1 MATAANAKLMY
12 ESSRTAVAM
21 AALTDSGDHMTLT
34 STGGPWSKKSGATP
48 IVRPNGILNGGAVIP
63 SLVVAD
69 NKVDVAAILCNLN
82 GVETTVPAS
91 VSTAAITRPAS
102 AKAKINSITITT
114 AGAIEVIAG
123 TDADDTTFVET
134 RAAKGGPPLIPVAS
148 IEIAQVRVVS
158 DTDAPITAAQIF
170 QAPGTHAEYAN
181 LPLYS
186 VDYENGKV
194 VMESALPLI
203 HTGPVARKT
212 FASYSIAAFSAVPKV
227 KDFKPAE
234 ESASVSSESYYGGV
248 IASSSTSLGQASFK
262 AFLDDGITDPLLAL
276 KGEDL
281 WFRFYPDRLKAPY
294 HAFQGL
300 FTVSRTFP
308 VDAQISADC
317 QVSVEVEGSNKAS

>member
-21 AALTDSGDHMTLT
+21 AVLTDSGDHMTLT

-48 IVRPNGILNGGAVIP
+48 VVRPNGILNGGAVIP
-63 SLVVAD
+63 SAVVAND
-69 NKVDVAAILCNLN
+69 KVDVAAILCNLN
-82 GVETTVPAS
+82 GVETTVAAS
-91 VSTAAITRPAS
+91 VSTAAITRPATAVS
-102 AKAKINSITITT
+102 KVNSITVDTS
-114 AGAIEVIAG
+114 GAIAVVAG
-123 TDADDTTFVET
+123 TDGSTTAFSET
-134 RAAKGGPPLIPVAS
+134 RAAAGGPPLIPVTS
-148 IEIAQVRVVS
+148 IEIAQVRVTS
-158 DTDAPITAAQIF
+158 DTAAAITAAQIF

-194 VMESALPLI
+194 IHETALPLI
-203 HTGPVARKT
+203 HTGPIARKT
-212 FASYSIAAFSAVPKV
+212 FASYSIAAFTAVPKV

-248 IASSSTSLGQASFK
+248 IASSTTSLGQASFK

-276 KGEDL
+276 KGEEL
-281 WFRFYPDRLKAPY
+281 WFKFYPDRLKAPY

-300 FTVSRTFP
+300 FTVARTFP